1 MLLGCVARDAA
12 RRGWRV
18 EPVFSF
24 ACRGTFRVAVRVIR
38 GAPATALQHLG
49 YTARCP
55 SCGAGWA
62 IDVDALGQGARCPCC
77 SSSGGVCE
85 TPPET
90 LPSFP
95 LPSSPPPPPLPPL
108 VSGPM
113 WVGTLHDAPTLRA
126 MAALAHDAG
135 WSRTH
140 PFPPPPPPPRRF
152 YGDAPPAASSK
163 PSTAAAAAAA
173 PPTRL
178 LGDVLS
184 ELLGEAEAHTDARPL
199 LPVAVSL
206 TELSRARRL
215 EGGGAGE
222 DGGGR
227 GSGASRVSETKG
239 SGAARTPGRDALVS
253 ALRDAGHAACR
264 CHCDA
269 RVIKTSAQWGD
280 VVAAARRVVAREESA
295 QTGGVSYQGGGVG
308 L

>member
-24 ACRGTFRVAVRVIR
+24 ACRGTFRVAVRVFR

-77 SSSGGVCE
+77 SSSGGGCE

-95 LPSSPPPPPLPPL
+95 LPSSPPLPPLPPL
-108 VSGPM
+108 VSGPL

-126 MAALAHDAG
+126 MAALSHDAG

-140 PFPPPPPPPRRF
+140 PFPPPQQQHFARS
-152 YGDAPPAASSK
+152 APPADSSK
-163 PSTAAAAAAA
+163 LSTAAAAAA

-184 ELLGEAEAHTDARPL
+184 DLLGEAEAHTDARPL
-199 LPVAVSL
+199 LPVAISL
-206 TELSRARRL
+206 TELSRSRRL
-215 EGGGAGE
+215 EGGGSGE
-222 DGGGR
+222 DGDGR

-239 SGAARTPGRDALVS
+239 SGAARTPGRDALVG

-264 CHCDA
+264 CHCDSRA
-269 RVIKTSAQWGD
+269 IKTSAQWGH
-280 VVAAARRVVAREESA
+280 VVDAARRVVAREGSA
-295 QTGGVSYQGGGVG
+295 QTGG
-308 L
+308 